1 MSTPLIALAAILAF
15 FAIVI
20 IPFMFMKSDQQ
31 QTVEPQHDHGG
42 QAKRGRKKKR
52 KR

>member
-1 MSTPLIALAAILAF
+1 MSTPLIALASILAF

-20 IPFMFMKSDQQ
+20 IPFMFIKSGKEQPHQ
-31 QTVEPQHDHGG
+31 PHHDHGDQG
-42 QAKRGRKKKR
+42 KKARKKKR

>member
-31 QTVEPQHDHGG
+31 QTVEPQHDHGDH
-42 QAKRGRKKKR
+42 AKRARKKKK